1 MRYAVC
7 QKNNTPIYSPLCCTR
22 NVLLIKNFFRN
33 SRINA
38 LLTHD
43 MSGKNLF
50 KALGLGRIFFIGG
63 AHNMRNTIKWSSV
76 ALAVALGNGLIA
88 TQAVAQGEGFVEGAS
103 ATLSNR
109 TIHFNRDF
117 RTDRT
122 PFNGKREETASGF
135 VLNFQSGYTQGP
147 IGLGADVLAMAG
159 LKLDSGGGRVGTG
172 LLPSEQWEDGGVL
185 FTKRAPAEYSEIRGA
200 VKANFAGHTELRYGV
215 HLTENP
221 VIAYE
226 DARLL
231 PNHYFGYSITNNAID
246 GLFVEAGRMTDRGE
260 MAYSSQ
266 REGAFVAD
274 EDQKVDY
281 LGGTYEFNDN
291 LSATL
296 YTSKAE
302 DLWKRHFVGLV
313 HTAELGNDL
322 SLTTDLSYY
331 NTSDDSAP
339 GEEFDNDAVS
349 LALTLGAG
357 FHDFTVAYQRM
368 SGDAGFEYFDNAIY
382 LANSVQVIDFNA
394 KDERSW
400 QARYDYNFEGLG
412 IPGLNFMTRYVR
424 GSNIDAGPGIND
436 TRWERSTDIRYT
448 VQSGFLQGVDLTWRN
463 ATVRQDANLDG
474 GNIDENRLIASYTW
488 TLL

>member
-172 LLPSEQWEDGGVL
+172 LLPSEQWVDGGVL

-246 GLFVEAGRMTDRGE
+246 GLFVEVGRMTDRGE

-274 EDQKVDY
+274 EDQNVDY
-281 LGGTYEFNDN
+281 LGGTYEFADN

-302 DLWKRHFVGLV
+302 DLWKRHFAGLIY
-313 HTAELGNDL
+313 TADLNNDM

-331 NTSDDSAP
+331 KTSDDSDATQ
-339 GEEFDNDAVS
+339 EFDNDAAS
-349 LALTLGAG
+349 LAVTLGAG
-357 FHDFTVAYQRM
+357 FHDFTVAYQHMR
-368 SGDAGFEYFDNAIY
+368 GDAGFEYFDNAIY
-382 LANSVQVIDFNA
+382 LANSVQVLDFNA

-400 QARYDYNFEGLG
+400 QARYDYNFAGMG
-412 IPGLNFMTRYVR
+412 IPGLSFMTRYVR
-424 GSNIDAGPGIND
+424 GSNIDTNFVGIDRD
-436 TRWERSTDIRYT
+436 TR
-448 VQSGFLQGVDLTWRN
+448 
-463 ATVRQDANLDG
+463 
-474 GNIDENRLIASYTW
+474 
-488 TLL
+488 

>member
-1 MRYAVC
+1 MR
-7 QKNNTPIYSPLCCTR
+7 T
-22 NVLLIKNFFRN
+22 
-33 SRINA
+33 
-38 LLTHD
+38 
-43 MSGKNLF
+43 
-50 KALGLGRIFFIGG
+50 
-63 AHNMRNTIKWSSV
+63 TIRWSSI

-147 IGLGADVLAMAG
+147 VGLGADVLAMAG

-172 LLPSEQWEDGGVL
+172 LLPSEQWVDGGVL

-281 LGGTYEFNDN
+281 LGGTYEFSDN
-291 LSATL
+291 LSASL

-302 DLWKRHFVGLV
+302 DLWKRHFAGIT
-313 HTAELGNDL
+313 HTAELGNGL
-322 SLTTDLSYY
+322 NLTTDLAHYH
-331 NTSDDSAP
+331 TSDDSLA
-339 GEEFDNDAVS
+339 GEEFGNKATS
-349 LALTLGAG
+349 LAFTLGAG

-368 SGDAGFEYFDNAIY
+368 GGDAGYDYADNAIY

-400 QARYDYNFEGLG
+400 QARYDYNFEGMG

-424 GSNIDAGPGIND
+424 GSNIDTNFVGIDRD
-436 TRWERSTDIRYT
+436 TRWERSTDLRYT
-448 VQSGFLQGVDLTWRN
+448 VQRGALQGLDLTWRN
-463 ATVRQDANLDG
+463 ATVRQDAGLDG
-474 GNIDENRLIASYTW
+474 GDIDENRLIASYTW

>member
-1 MRYAVC
+1 MR
-7 QKNNTPIYSPLCCTR
+7 T
-22 NVLLIKNFFRN
+22 
-33 SRINA
+33 
-38 LLTHD
+38 
-43 MSGKNLF
+43 
-50 KALGLGRIFFIGG
+50 
-63 AHNMRNTIKWSSV
+63 TIRWSSI

-172 LLPSEQWEDGGVL
+172 LLPSEQWVDGGVL

-463 ATVRQDANLDG
+463 ATVRQDAAIDG